1 MPESDAQ
8 STFIGVAICLCANVV
23 ISLALNCQKLAHV
36 RIQQDGEHDADQGA
50 TSSRSR
56 QGTEYQSDSELENGG
71 DGGDAGG
78 ARDVLGVVV
87 VMERERAKRTAQRE
101 HLPLLAPTNAENGSG
116 TLDYGSSGSQGG
128 TQTSSERSSPNE
140 SRSRS
145 SASPTKPR
153 KKRRSDSSDVD
164 AQPHCEHDH
173 DQQGPTTDYLR
184 SKLWWLGMGLMVLG
198 ESGNFL
204 SYGFAPAS
212 LVAPL
217 GAVALL
223 SNVIISPI
231 LLHERFR
238 PSDLIGIAFAIL
250 GSVTV
255 VFASKDRDV
264 RLGPDQLWDAMKRLE
279 FVIYSAIACGSGAL
293 LAWLSTTRWADKL
306 VLIDVGV
313 CAIFGGFTVL
323 STKSLSG
330 LLSGGPP
337 FELLKY
343 PITYGLIAVLAGTA
357 VLQLTYL
364 NRALQRFDSREVIP
378 SQYVLFTLSAIT
390 GAAILFRDFEDVD
403 AHRLINFLFGVLCLF
418 SGVFLLTRQSS
429 DAQQTDEEVQS
440 EQQHAGDQPTFV
452 NSVAPDQA
460 ALLLPTVQED
470 GDDAERPAHVQY
482 ATPLAAARGRP
493 VRPSLVGAATTGTN
507 LPAISSSAGL
517 FGTSFTSIS
526 GGLAG
531 NAARTPRRSIVGLA
545 PASAS
550 LSQGTYLLLAAG
562 TSPSAAGLA
571 QARQAPSTVR
581 PRRSRSL
588 SQPSTP
594 TRSRSARS
602 SLGPHAIHGL
612 AARDSTSSA
621 TEQSGSRRTSGDLG
635 GATPRPVS
643 YIDRTGTAREDQSD
657 AGNLTEE

>member
-36 RIQQDGEHDADQGA
+36 RIQQDGEHDADQGE
-50 TSSRSR
+50 TFS
-56 QGTEYQSDSELENGG
+56 
-71 DGGDAGG
+71 
-78 ARDVLGVVV
+78 
-87 VMERERAKRTAQRE
+87 RAKQTAQRE
-101 HLPLLAPTNAENGSG
+101 HLPLLAPTNAANGSG

-128 TQTSSERSSPNE
+128 TQTSCERSSPNE

-153 KKRRSDSSDVD
+153 KNRRSDSS
-164 AQPHCEHDH
+164 
-173 DQQGPTTDYLR
+173 PTTDYLR

-223 SNVIISPI
+223 SNVIVSPI

-264 RLGPDQLWDAMKRLE
+264 RLGPGQLWDAMKRLE

-293 LAWLSTTRWADKL
+293 LAWLSTTQWADEL

-429 DAQQTDEEVQS
+429 D
-440 EQQHAGDQPTFV
+440 
-452 NSVAPDQA
+452 
-460 ALLLPTVQED
+460 
-470 GDDAERPAHVQY
+470 
-482 ATPLAAARGRP
+482 
-493 VRPSLVGAATTGTN
+493 
-507 LPAISSSAGL
+507 
-517 FGTSFTSIS
+517 
-526 GGLAG
+526 
-531 NAARTPRRSIVGLA
+531 
-545 PASAS
+545 
-550 LSQGTYLLLAAG
+550 
-562 TSPSAAGLA
+562 
-571 QARQAPSTVR
+571 
-581 PRRSRSL
+581 
-588 SQPSTP
+588 
-594 TRSRSARS
+594 
-602 SLGPHAIHGL
+602 
-612 AARDSTSSA
+612 
-621 TEQSGSRRTSGDLG
+621 
-635 GATPRPVS
+635 
-643 YIDRTGTAREDQSD
+643 
-657 AGNLTEE
+657 